1 MGIGNSKCR
10 NALGLLAF
18 SVLAAGFQRPVASPS
33 QFLLIAAG
41 AFAGI
46 ATARSGLLRLWQVL
60 LAYGFAARIP
70 VPVVILLGILN
81 GWNTHYDSAPP
92 GLPDLGSFARW
103 IAIGVI
109 PQFTIWIVGCIL
121 VNLAAQAG
129 GCATA
134 YQKVATSNPKV
145 LPLAVHQVRGQ
156 VVASLQG
163 RLAIPQ
169 SRDPEQRNSFA
180 NEIGCEDAGPFRK
193 RQTVFEGQE
202 FPTKRDVVTV
212 RAFVLHAHAVTSLS
226 NR

>member
-33 QFLLIAAG
+33 QLLLIAAG

-46 ATARSGLLRLWQVL
+46 AIARSGLLRLWQLL

-109 PQFTIWIVGCIL
+109 PQSRSGSSAVFSS
-121 VNLAAQAG
+121 
-129 GCATA
+129 
-134 YQKVATSNPKV
+134 TSQHKPEDA
-145 LPLAVHQVRGQ
+145 LPLIRRSPHRTRRC
-156 VVASLQG
+156 SHL
-163 RLAIPQ
+163 R
-169 SRDPEQRNSFA
+169 S
-180 NEIGCEDAGPFRK
+180 
-193 RQTVFEGQE
+193 
-202 FPTKRDVVTV
+202 TKSGAR
-212 RAFVLHAHAVTSLS
+212 
-226 NR
+226 